1 MITQKISM
9 KKLIFVVIFF
19 LFTILSR
26 AEGFGFCFGGKLG
39 YQDTKLSAAKA
50 NIDSDLAN
58 HMIIGAFGRVVLKN
72 FVIQPEI
79 HLFKSAQILDFN
91 GTDAT
96 HLNISVEAKQQSLAI
111 PLMLGYQVLDRPLV
125 KVKATA
131 GLVMYYVVD
140 QTNQVVD
147 QTNPNRNNSPS
158 INVEP
163 NTRSW
168 GYAFNVGA
176 DFMMFTI
183 DVSYSFGLTNLVERD
198 FVEIDG
204 QNFVMDNTRQDFITV
219 TLGIKLFSYE
229 YKE

>member
-1 MITQKISM
+1 M
-9 KKLIFVVIFF
+9 KKLIFIIIFF

-26 AEGFGFCFGGKLG
+26 AEGFGFGFGGKVG
-39 YQDTKLSAAKA
+39 YQNTKLSEAKA
-50 NIDSDLAN
+50 NLDAN
-58 HMIIGAFGRVVLKN
+58 LTDHMIIGAFGRIVVKD

-79 HLFKSAQILDFN
+79 HLFKSSQIFNLN

-96 HLNISVEAKQQSLAI
+96 HLNLSIEAKQQSLAI
-111 PLMLGYQVLDRPLV
+111 PLMFGYQFLDRTLV
-125 KVKATA
+125 KARATA

-140 QTNQVVD
+140 QTNHIVD
-147 QTNPNRNNSPS
+147 QNNQNGNNSQS

-163 NTRSW
+163 NKRTW
-168 GYAFNVGA
+168 GYAINVGA
-176 DFMMFTI
+176 DFMMFTLDI
-183 DVSYSFGLTNLVERD
+183 SYSFGLSNLVERD

-204 QNFVMDNTRQDFITV
+204 QNFIMDNSRQDFFTV